1 MGNADSEMT
10 EKGSDEQKTPR
21 KIQKKT
27 PVARLKSM
35 MFYVVVGGEIFIPL
49 LFLICLKLYG
59 ESRFVIIYCQGLMVV
74 LTTGILVGMI
84 IDLILEAFRD

>member
-1 MGNADSEMT
+1 MMNADSEKT
-10 EKGSDEQKTPR
+10 EKGSDEQMPLR
-21 KIQKKT
+21 KSQKKA
-27 PVARLKSM
+27 PVTRLKAI

-59 ESRFVIIYCQGLMVV
+59 ESRFVMIYIQGLMVV

-84 IDLILEAFRD
+84 IDLILETFRE

>member
-1 MGNADSEMT
+1 MGDADSEKT

-21 KIQKKT
+21 KNREKT
-27 PVARLKSM
+27 TATKLKSM

-49 LFLICLKLYG
+49 LFLVCLKLYG
-59 ESRFVIIYCQGLMVV
+59 ESRFVLIYCQGLMVV

-84 IDLILEAFRD
+84 IDLMLEAFRD